1 MAEVSGIE
9 GLSRRQENILELAAQ
24 LVKLREQRGISRED
38 LADKTNMTPAMIA
51 RVENLE
57 YLPTLKTLSKMAAG
71 LDLKLGWIDS
81 TTGHQ
86 SIADVELPTTW
97 KDENLAIDR
106 VELAHA
112 EANLDRLQ
120 LSTTDQLR
128 VKTAPVKADV
138 ANLVLIQADRQQI
151 IASAIPLLQAELLQ
165 RRLARQYHLNMN

>member
-24 LVKLREQRGISRED
+24 LVTLRERRGISRDD
-38 LADKTNMTPAMIA
+38 LAEKTNMTPAMIA

-81 TTGHQ
+81 ATGQQ
-86 SIADVELPTTW
+86 SLAKVELPPTW

-112 EANLDRLQ
+112 EDNLKRLQ
-120 LSTTDQLR
+120 LSASDYLW
-128 VKTAPVKADV
+128 VKPAPIQADV
-138 ANLVLIQADRQQI
+138 ADLILEQAERPQI

-165 RRLARQYHLNMN
+165 RRLTRMYQLQAR

>member
-24 LVKLREQRGISRED
+24 LVKLRERRGITREE
-38 LADKTNMTPAMIA
+38 LADKTNMTPAMVA

-71 LDLKLGWIDS
+71 LDLKLGWIDN
-81 TTGHQ
+81 TTGRQ
-86 SIADVELPTTW
+86 SIANVELPATW

-112 EANLDRLQ
+112 EDNLHRLKVQ
-120 LSTTDQLR
+120 PTDYLR
-128 VKTAPVKADV
+128 VVRAPVQADV
-138 ANLVLIQADRQQI
+138 ADLVLEQTDQQQI
-151 IASAIPLLQAELLQ
+151 IASAIPLLQAELLK
-165 RRLARQYHLNMN
+165 RRLTREYQLK